1 MLSIASAALSADKN
15 LLGTFSANLET
26 LPGVQ
31 PANIG
36 PEVALSTHS
45 GQRCRGCVI
54 GSSRFYSRRF
64 EPAA

>member
-36 PEVALSTHS
+36 PEVALSTEVVWKRPCTVGHW
-45 GQRCRGCVI
+45 R
-54 GSSRFYSRRF
+54 
-64 EPAA
+64 